1 MANARILLAEDESI
15 VAMDIQH
22 RLESMG
28 YQVTGWVTAGDQ
40 VIPEIKRSHPDLVLM
55 DIRLK
60 GAMDG
65 IRAAQAIRQQ
75 CCLPVVY
82 LTALANAE
90 ILRRAKTTVPSGF
103 VHKPFSDVELHT
115 AIELALYKFTEDHR
129 RQENEQWL
137 ITILQ
142 NMSDGIVAVDA
153 EGRVKFINTVAEKL
167 TGWTN
172 TMAYKKNVNEIVR
185 TIGPA
190 RQRIRWDAKHGAFP
204 SDKTL
209 EPFRNSLMLLSKT
222 DRMIPVDI
230 SVSPLH
236 DALNRTGGMVLVVR
250 DRTMESR
257 AEAALEE
264 ERNLLRTLID
274 TFPDSIYVKDASS
287 RFIIG
292 NRAVAKRMGAKHP
305 NELVGKTD
313 FEYYPQ
319 ALAEKF
325 RVDEQR
331 VLETNQP
338 LNNQEEQSVDATGT
352 SRWLLTTKVP
362 FCNREGNVIGLVG
375 TGRDITERKRQQA
388 EQENI
393 KNRLHEYQKQESINV
408 LTAGIAHD
416 FNNILMGIQ
425 GNVELAQMNLN
436 STQTVNGYLKT
447 IKTFCQRA
455 ADLIRQ
461 LLNCVGKGSYQ
472 TVPVNLAEI
481 IRDMLP
487 LIQPLINHKT
497 DMQLQLDDGMPMVNA
512 DATQIRQV
520 IMNLIINASEALE
533 NKPGFIRVET
543 GRLDIDSDSAE
554 PNCRQSRLPAG
565 NYVYIRVIDSGCGMN
580 DEMRA
585 RIFEPFFTTK
595 FMGRGLGMAIIL
607 GVIRKHNGDIRVE
620 SKPDEGTRVEI
631 ILPCRESK
639 VSV

>member
-236 DALNRTGGMVLVVR
+236 DALNRTEGMVLVVR